1 LFFTFKY
8 LCLGIGAGLESMTTN
23 PMAWDGS
30 VNPRVIFPFFLTLT
44 PLPDYLIHSI
54 FYFWFLEII
63 PLKGYKV
70 VICLTLSSQVKMFEQ
85 AQNCLL
91 PMGIT
96 SENVAG
102 RFGVSRKEQDE
113 AAVSWIYILMQ
124 HYLLSFIYNLTFFY
138 INIYILTFNKL

>member
-1 LFFTFKY
+1 NRQCSSGLQAVADVAAAIKAGFY
-8 LCLGIGAGLESMTTN
+8 DIGIGAGLESMTTN

-30 VNPRVIFPFFLTLT
+30 VNP
-44 PLPDYLIHSI
+44 
-54 FYFWFLEII
+54 
-63 PLKGYKV
+63 K
-70 VICLTLSSQVKMFEQ
+70 VKMFEQ

-113 AAVSWIYILMQ
+113 AA
-124 HYLLSFIYNLTFFY
+124 
-138 INIYILTFNKL
+138 